1 MEENDVDTETMA
13 GDNDV
18 GDIDSEYYLY
28 PDLDYTIDLTQYPA
42 IDNLAGHNTA
52 DSDDNSLNHITS
64 MSDSLSSHSPIRS
77 HAHNLVSDS
86 SSSLNVHSPLRQF
99 ISQAFNGAGELFFFS
114 LGGIDSNQGVSNPA
128 MIFALVC

>member
-52 DSDDNSLNHITS
+52 DSDDNSLNHIAS
-64 MSDSLSSHSPIRS
+64 MSDSLSSHPPIRS

-99 ISQAFNGAGELFFFS
+99 ISQAFNGAGELFFFFF
-114 LGGIDSNQGVSNPA
+114 VRWH
-128 MIFALVC
+128 

>member
-99 ISQAFNGAGELFFFS
+99 ISQAFNGAGELFFFR
-114 LGGIDSNQGVSNPA
+114 
-128 MIFALVC
+128 